1 MFENIPW
8 EQVTQETVQNLSRLI
23 QIDTTNPPGNEL
35 PAILAIRDIL
45 VREGIPEEAITIV
58 EAAPQRANLVARLRG
73 DGSERPLLLTGHVD
87 VVPVERD
94 RWSRDPFG
102 GEVAEGCVWGR
113 GALDMKGS
121 LIMYL
126 EVFLLAK
133 RMALPLK
140 RDLILA
146 AIADEEAGFT
156 HGSKF
161 LVEKHRSLIEA
172 EYALNEGGAM
182 TIHMGKARLYPIQV
196 AEKGV
201 CWLKATAQ
209 GQPGHG
215 SLPHADNAVY
225 HLAHA
230 LEALR
235 RARHLPVH
243 ITPTFLHMLASVSTH
258 LRFPARA
265 LASLLRYPAFIRL
278 LLRMKSLPPQSR
290 SLLTAILTNT
300 VTPTV
305 LRAGTKTNVIP
316 SEATVDLDC
325 RLLPGQTPQ
334 DVMREILAITG
345 NKITLETMMTSS
357 GTEFST
363 ETPLYRVLEK
373 VTQEMDPDGIVFP
386 FLMPGATDACVY
398 QHAGITVYGFTP
410 GVLPPDFPLIKL
422 GHGHDERLPLLAI
435 ETGLKALWKVLCE
448 FCVKGSQAGAK
459 APF

>member
-1 MFENIPW
+1 MLENIHW
-8 EQVTQETVQNLSRLI
+8 EQATQETVQHLSRLI

-45 VREGIPEEAITIV
+45 VSQGIPEEAITIV

-73 DGSERPLLLTGHVD
+73 DGSHRPLLLSGHVD
-87 VVPVERD
+87 VVPVERT

-113 GALDMKGS
+113 GALDMKGF
-121 LIMYL
+121 LAMYL
-126 EVFLLAK
+126 QVFLLAK
-133 RMALPLK
+133 RQNLPLK

-161 LVEKHRSLIEA
+161 LVEQHRSLIEA

-182 TIHMGKARLYPIQV
+182 TIYMGKARLYPIQV

-201 CWLKATAQ
+201 CWLKASAQ

-215 SLPHADNAVY
+215 SLPHADNAVF
-225 HLAHA
+225 HLAHV
-230 LEALR
+230 LERLR
-235 RARHLPVH
+235 RAGHLPVH
-243 ITPTFLHMLASVSTH
+243 ITPTFLKMLDSVSSH
-258 LRFPARA
+258 LRAPTRW
-265 LASLLRYPAFIRL
+265 LVPLLRHPTPIHWL
-278 LLRMKSLPPQSR
+278 LKMKSLPQQSR
-290 SLLTAILTNT
+290 SLLTAILSNT

-305 LRAGTKTNVIP
+305 LKAGTKTNVIP

-334 DVMREILAITG
+334 DVMGEIRSIFGDRIA
-345 NKITLETMMTSS
+345 LEPIMTSS

-363 ETPLYRVLEK
+363 DTPLYRLLEK
-373 VTQEMDPDGIVFP
+373 VTQEMDPQGIVFP

-410 GVLPPDFPLIKL
+410 GVLPKGFPLMKL
-422 GHGHDERLPLLAI
+422 GHGHDERLPISAI
-435 ETGLKALWKVLCE
+435 ESGLQALWKVICE
-448 FCVKGSQAGAK
+448 FCT
-459 APF
+459 

>member
-1 MFENIPW
+1 MFESVDW
-8 EQVTQETVQNLSRLI
+8 EPVVQETVQNLSRLI

-45 VREGIPEEAITIV
+45 VGQGIPEETITIV
-58 EAAPQRANLVARLRG
+58 ESAPQRANLVVRLRG
-73 DGSERPLLLTGHVD
+73 DGSRRPLLLTGHVD

-102 GEVAEGCVWGR
+102 GEIADGCVWGR
-113 GALDMKGS
+113 GALDMKGA

-126 EVFLLAK
+126 QVFLLAK

-140 RDLILA
+140 HDLILA

-182 TIHMGKARLYPIQV
+182 TIHMGKSRLYPIQV

-201 CWLKATAQ
+201 CWLKASAQ

-215 SLPHADNAVY
+215 SLPHADNAVV

-230 LEALR
+230 LEKLHQAG
-235 RARHLPVH
+235 HLPVH
-243 ITPTFLHMLASVSTH
+243 ITPTFAKMLDSVSSR
-258 LRFPARA
+258 LSFPMRL
-265 LASLLRYPAFIRL
+265 LASLLRYPTFVNL
-278 LLRMKSLPPQSR
+278 LLNMKSLPQQSR
-290 SLLTAILTNT
+290 SLLTAILSNT

-316 SEATVDLDC
+316 SEASADLDC

-334 DVMREILAITG
+334 DVMREIRSIIG
-345 NKITLETMMTSS
+345 DRIMLEPIMTSS

-363 ETPLYRVLEK
+363 DTPLYRLLEK
-373 VTQEMDPDGIVFP
+373 VTQEMDPQGIVFP

-410 GVLPPDFPLIKL
+410 GILPEDFPLIKL
-422 GHGHDERLPLLAI
+422 GHGHDERLPILAI
-435 ETGLKALWKVLCE
+435 ESGLKALWKVICE
-448 FCVKGSQAGAK
+448 FCT
-459 APF
+459 